1 MYKSGDF
8 AMFNNKEYEFYL
20 NEDNTCN
27 LVTDDPSSVND
38 GFLKDNLTNRYV
50 KKVDISSIQ
59 EAYTIVMIG
68 KYNNMELNIHKEKD
82 GLYLIGT
89 TDAKIA
95 NQLNLERVDKYYYQ
109 GWISSKKLTVTL
121 QKEMIKL

>member
-68 KYNNMELNIHKEKD
+68 KYKNMELNIHKEKD

-95 NQLNLERVDKYYYQ
+95 NQLNLERIDKYYYQ